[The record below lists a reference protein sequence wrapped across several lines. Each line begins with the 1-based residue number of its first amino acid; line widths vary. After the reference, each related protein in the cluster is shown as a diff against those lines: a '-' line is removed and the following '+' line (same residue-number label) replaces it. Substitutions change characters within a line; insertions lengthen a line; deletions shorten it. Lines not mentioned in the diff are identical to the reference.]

1 MLSTLLPANPHIYIY
16 MYISKIKN
24 LSEYVY
30 SFEYEDE
37 EQYPFLDARVK
48 FCGITHTHTHTH
60 TLLPYDVS
68 FCTKIARIKL
78 PAVSW
83 RAFTVI
89 ISLIL
94 YDVQ

>member
-1 MLSTLLPANPHIYIY
+1 MLSTLLPANPHIY

-48 FCGITHTHTHTH
+48 FCGITHTHTHSY
-60 TLLPYDVS
+60 LMMSLFVQ
-68 FCTKIARIKL
+68 KL
-78 PAVSW
+78 QELSCQLSHGEL
-83 RAFTVI
+83 
-89 ISLIL
+89 SL
-94 YDVQ
+94 

>member
-1 MLSTLLPANPHIYIY
+1 MLTILLPAKPHTYV
-16 MYISKIKN
+16 YISKIKN
-24 LSEYVY
+24 LSEFVY

-48 FCGITHTHTHTH
+48 FCGITHTHT
-60 TLLPYDVS
+60 LLPYDVS
-68 FCTKIARIKL
+68 LCTKITRIKL
-78 PAVSW
+78 PAVSL

>member
-1 MLSTLLPANPHIYIY
+1 MLTTLLPAKPHIYV
-16 MYISKIKN
+16 YISKIKN

-37 EQYPFLDARVK
+37 EKYPFLDARVK
-48 FCGITHTHTHTH
+48 FCGITHTHTHT
-60 TLLPYDVS
+60 LLPYDVS
-68 FCTKIARIKL
+68 LCTKITRIKL
-78 PAVSW
+78 PAVSL

>member
-1 MLSTLLPANPHIYIY
+1 MLSTLLPANPHIY

-60 TLLPYDVS
+60 THTLLPYDVS